1 MAQEINEN
9 IHSWLLAQAEEDYRA
24 FTMKL
29 LPGTEHIL
37 GVRLPVLRKLA
48 ELGPRASLNE
58 AVLKAVFGIAKDA
71 SSNYVI
77 VSSRAESLDLEGLL
91 YALLIV
97 ANRET
102 PDPDGLNALR
112 PETVE
117 E

>member
-1 MAQEINEN
+1 MGGQQGKAD
-9 IHSWLLAQAEEDYRA
+9 SAGKGLGTSSGDDASLA
-24 FTMKL
+24 
-29 LPGTEHIL
+29 LPKRIGSL
-37 GVRLPVLRKLA
+37 LA

>member
-1 MAQEINEN
+1 MGGQQGKAD
-9 IHSWLLAQAEEDYRA
+9 SAGKGLGASSGDDASFA
-24 FTMKL
+24 
-29 LPGTEHIL
+29 LPKRIGSL
-37 GVRLPVLRKLA
+37 LA

>member
-1 MAQEINEN
+1 MGGQQGKAD
-9 IHSWLLAQAEEDYRA
+9 SAGKGSGASSGDDASLV
-24 FTMKL
+24 
-29 LPGTEHIL
+29 LPKRIGSL
-37 GVRLPVLRKLA
+37 LA

-102 PDPDGLNALR
+102 PDPDGLNVLR